1 MWCFAKNSS
10 IPIRPLRVAKLIEAI
25 TSVMDNESTALGVLT
40 SLNTTLFGEKYLGKS
55 ANLIQY
61 SL

>member
-1 MWCFAKNSS
+1 MHIDTGFLSLL
-10 IPIRPLRVAKLIEAI
+10 RPLRVAKLIEAI